1 MIDNMENVAE
11 NHVDQAERDKQA
23 RFKEQRN
30 AMLADKVL
38 TVVFTIFAIGII
50 AFLAWSFAVD
60 NI

>member
-38 TVVFTIFAIGII
+38 TAVFTFFAIGII

>member
-38 TVVFTIFAIGII
+38 TAVFTIFAIGII
-50 AFLAWSFAVD
+50 VFLAWSFAVD

>member
-30 AMLADKVL
+30 EMLADKVL
-38 TVVFTIFAIGII
+38 TVVFTIFP
-50 AFLAWSFAVD
+50 LASSPFWRGASR
-60 NI
+60 

>member
-30 AMLADKVL
+30 EMLADKVL

-50 AFLAWSFAVD
+50 AILAWSFAVD
-60 NI
+60 NV

>member
-38 TVVFTIFAIGII
+38 TAVFTIFAIGII

>member
-23 RFKEQRN
+23 RSKEQRN

-38 TVVFTIFAIGII
+38 TAVFTIFAICII